1 MVVDSKQDSSCFSAH
16 LLNKSFPFLLDVLWT
31 SGLLEFSRPVGRM
44 LVPNLLDEVVVVCV
58 LVIID

>member
-1 MVVDSKQDSSCFSAH
+1 MTVVEVVDSNEVVNSSCFSAH

-44 LVPNLLDEVVVVCV
+44 LVPNLLDEVV
-58 LVIID
+58 LV